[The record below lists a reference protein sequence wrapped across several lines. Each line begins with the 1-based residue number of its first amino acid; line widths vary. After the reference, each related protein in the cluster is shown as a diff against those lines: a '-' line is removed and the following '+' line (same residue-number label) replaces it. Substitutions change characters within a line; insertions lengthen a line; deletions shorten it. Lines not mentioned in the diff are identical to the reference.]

1 MAKQLTS
8 QEVFGFLR
16 PKQVDAISENSE
28 RIHLSSGDTVYEQG
42 ADADYFFTVLE
53 GEVALRLPGKG
64 GVSVLIEQLT
74 KGAMFGS
81 CVCLQR
87 GSYALTARCTRDSVL
102 LKVSSE
108 TLKKLMEKDLK
119 MGFPLQARLSQ
130 IYFNRY
136 IETMQKLQAIVM
148 NIPTE
153 SA

>member
-28 RIHLSSGDTVYEQG
+28 RINLSAGDTVYEQG
-42 ADADYFFTVLE
+42 TKADHFFTVLE
-53 GEVALRLPGKG
+53 GEVALHLPGKG
-64 GVSVLIEQLT
+64 GVNVLIEQLT

-87 GSYALTARCTRDSVL
+87 GSYALTARCTRDSIL
-102 LKVSSE
+102 LKVRSE
-108 TLKKLMEKDLK
+108 TLKNLMEKDLK
-119 MGFPLQARLSQ
+119 MGYPLQARLSQ
-130 IYFNRY
+130 IYFTRY

>member
-1 MAKQLTS
+1 MGEQLS
-8 QEVFGFLR
+8 SHEVFGSLR
-16 PKQVDAISENSE
+16 PKQVHAISESSE

-42 ADADYFFTVLE
+42 AEADHFFTVLE
-53 GEVALRLPGKG
+53 GEVALHLPGKG
-64 GVSVLIEQLT
+64 GVNVLIEQLT

-87 GSYALTARCTRDSVL
+87 SSYKLTARCTRDSVL
-102 LKVSSE
+102 LKVRSE
-108 TLKKLMEKDLK
+108 VLKNLMEKDLK
-119 MGFPLQARLSQ
+119 MGYPLQARISQ

-153 SA
+153 LA